1 MLQERELLPNDKG
14 VDQTLLK
21 VADLQVWFPV
31 WAGVL
36 NRRTGWIRAVDGV
49 TFSIPRGKTLGL
61 VGESGSGKTTVAR
74 AITRL
79 NKPRSGSIVLDGQD
93 LALLKGAQ
101 LRRQR
106 HNLQMIFQDPYS
118 SLDPR
123 QSVSAI
129 IAEPMKINGMGGS
142 AQVRADEVARLL
154 QLVGLDPSFARR
166 FPHAFSGG
174 QRQRIGVARALASEP
189 KLLICDEAVSALD
202 VSIRA
207 QIMNLLAD
215 LQQRLGMTYL
225 FIAHD
230 LSVVRHIAD
239 AVAVMYLG
247 KIVELAPADMLY
259 SRPLHPYT
267 IALISAVPIPDAR
280 AERARRRIILTGD
293 MPSPSDPPQGC
304 RFHTRCWLR
313 EQLGNPDVCLEREPP
328 LASTPGS
335 AEPEHLTACHFADE
349 LKADGGRTLR

>member
-1 MLQERELLPNDKG
+1 MLQGCELLPNDRD

-21 VADLQVWFPV
+21 VVDLQVWFPV
-31 WAGVL
+31 GAGVFG
-36 NRRTGWIRAVDGV
+36 RRTGWIRAVDGV
-49 TFSIPRGKTLGL
+49 SFSIPRGKTLGL
-61 VGESGSGKTTVAR
+61 VGESGSGKTTTAR
-74 AITRL
+74 AISRL
-79 NKPRSGSIVLDGQD
+79 NEPRSGSILLDGQD
-93 LALLKGAQ
+93 LALLKGTD

-106 HNLQMIFQDPYS
+106 HNFQMIFQDPYS

-129 IAEPMKINGMGGS
+129 IAEPMKINGMGN
-142 AQVRADEVARLL
+142 AQVRADQVARLL
-154 QLVGLDPSFARR
+154 QMVGLDPSFARR
-166 FPHAFSGG
+166 YPHAFSGG
-174 QRQRIGVARALASEP
+174 QRQRIGVARALASQP
-189 KLLICDEAVSALD
+189 NLLICDEPVSALD

-215 LQQRLGMTYL
+215 LQRRLGMSYL

-239 AVAVMYLG
+239 SVAVMYLG

-267 IALISAVPIPDAR
+267 IALLSAVPIPDAR

-293 MPSPSDPPQGC
+293 IASPSDPPQGC

-313 EQLGNPDVCLEREPP
+313 ERLGNPKVCIEREPP
-328 LASTPGS
+328 LGSAPDS
-335 AEPEHLTACHFADE
+335 AEPEHLSACHFVEELRAD
-349 LKADGGRTLR
+349 DGRTLH